1 MKKRE
6 LQIGDQLVK
15 VPILQGGMG
24 VGVSLS
30 SLAGAVSACGG
41 VGVISSAQIGFREPD
56 FETNTLEANLRAL
69 KTEIQKARQIAR
81 GGMLGVNIMVATK
94 EYASYVKTAVEAGID
109 LIISGAG
116 LPVDLPALTEKSKT
130 KIAPIVSTV
139 KSRQCDPTA
148 VGAEVPQAAGSGSGR
163 RNGSGRTS
171 RDLPKNSWK
180 RLPKSVTGKKSGH

>member
-1 MKKRE
+1 M
-6 LQIGDQLVK
+6 
-15 VPILQGGMG
+15 
-24 VGVSLS
+24 
-30 SLAGAVSACGG
+30 
-41 VGVISSAQIGFREPD
+41 ISSAQIGFREPD

-139 KSRQCDPTA
+139 KSASVTYGC
-148 VGAEVPQAAGSGSGR
+148 GSGS
-163 RNGSGRTS
+163 T
-171 RDLPKNSWK
+171 
-180 RLPKSVTGKKSGH
+180 TGCRIW